1 VTDAITSSGTKT
13 TLSTQELNYLR
24 SFLEAGDRGG
34 FYMAYYSLVGA
45 DDPLSLFSESD
56 VGKLE
61 ASLQTKV
68 ATFSGGIGATAYL
81 TNRLLEERYPQSTYP
96 GIYFISQK
104 VAYSGYLGLED
115 SLNNGDT
122 GLISDD
128 RFFQTATQTWTDLN
142 IADIFPGLLLG
153 DSADDAALNTLGSL
167 LAYLAWLGDQLVANG
182 GTLPD
187 RQANLNWITSGGL
200 QAAGLTTIYVIFRDI
215 AGKTV
220 SDYSGMAGYEVI
232 ETADGNQTFVVNS
245 EGHVVA
251 GEADVPSNG
260 SSQYENFDALGRLIL
275 DLIAAAGDLF
285 SPVLEAAGIVSIQSL
300 MAYLDPVFAPH
311 IPSDWT
317 DLTYPVGEERVSN
330 IANSPTPTAFR
341 RDATEGND
349 TLVGTGT
356 LAGWGGGDVID
367 GGGGNDAIFGG
378 GGKDKLTGGAGD
390 DILWGQEQDDELIGG
405 AGDDV
410 LRGGSGDDIL
420 KAGLGIDII
429 DGGAPD
435 IEIADAGTDT
445 ADYRDLGALQEIR
458 FTLGGDNQAEVDGGV
473 FYALDEDGQDTLIS
487 IERVFGT
494 DHADSLTVK
503 NNGTALFDGIE
514 WIDLGDHSGPLEIST
529 SLRAVAL
536 AERHV
541 DSALT
546 PALHGDQNA
555 PKRKSALRIFEVPRR
570 LQSVAAYA
578 R

>member
-1 VTDAITSSGTKT
+1 MTDAITSSGTKT

-232 ETADGNQTFVVNS
+232 
-245 EGHVVA
+245 
-251 GEADVPSNG
+251 
-260 SSQYENFDALGRLIL
+260 
-275 DLIAAAGDLF
+275 
-285 SPVLEAAGIVSIQSL
+285 
-300 MAYLDPVFAPH
+300 
-311 IPSDWT
+311 
-317 DLTYPVGEERVSN
+317 
-330 IANSPTPTAFR
+330 
-341 RDATEGND
+341 
-349 TLVGTGT
+349 
-356 LAGWGGGDVID
+356 
-367 GGGGNDAIFGG
+367 
-378 GGKDKLTGGAGD
+378 
-390 DILWGQEQDDELIGG
+390 
-405 AGDDV
+405 
-410 LRGGSGDDIL
+410 
-420 KAGLGIDII
+420 
-429 DGGAPD
+429 
-435 IEIADAGTDT
+435 
-445 ADYRDLGALQEIR
+445 
-458 FTLGGDNQAEVDGGV
+458 
-473 FYALDEDGQDTLIS
+473 
-487 IERVFGT
+487 
-494 DHADSLTVK
+494 
-503 NNGTALFDGIE
+503 
-514 WIDLGDHSGPLEIST
+514 
-529 SLRAVAL
+529 
-536 AERHV
+536 
-541 DSALT
+541 
-546 PALHGDQNA
+546 
-555 PKRKSALRIFEVPRR
+555 
-570 LQSVAAYA
+570 
-578 R
+578 